1 MSDLKLN
8 NVSKIFGTER
18 VIKSLNLEVPYGE
31 FLVVV
36 GPSGCG
42 KSTLLRMLA
51 GLENPSEGNIE
62 IDNKDVKNMPPVERG
77 VAMVFQSYA
86 LYPHMTVEENI
97 GFGLKIAKIPK
108 SIRKKKVIEVAK
120 ILRLESFLSRKPKT
134 LSGGQRQR
142 VAIGRAII
150 KKPKIFLFDEPLSN
164 LDAELRVQMR
174 LEIARLHKELSATII
189 YVTHDQVEA
198 MTLADRIVVL
208 RDGIVEQS
216 GKPTDLYQKPKNIF
230 VAGFIGSPKMNFVKC
245 KLIKVNQGFAEIISE
260 QLTNNILHVKIDEVN
275 AKELIPQSEFT
286 MGFRPENVVLD
297 QKGPI
302 NCKVIVVERLGN
314 ISYLY
319 AEIKGGETITIEQP
333 KLTNIKPKE
342 TIAFLPDP
350 DYLYL
355 FNTNG
360 KRM

>member
-1 MSDLKLN
+1 MI
-8 NVSKIFGTER
+8 V
-18 VIKSLNLEVPYGE
+18 VI
-31 FLVVV
+31 
-36 GPSGCG
+36 
-42 KSTLLRMLA
+42 LL
-51 GLENPSEGNIE
+51 
-62 IDNKDVKNMPPVERG
+62 
-77 VAMVFQSYA
+77 
-86 LYPHMTVEENI
+86 
-97 GFGLKIAKIPK
+97 
-108 SIRKKKVIEVAK
+108 
-120 ILRLESFLSRKPKT
+120 SFLQVDSLLERKPSQ

-142 VAIGRAII
+142 VAIGRALVRE
-150 KKPKIFLFDEPLSN
+150 PRIFLFDEPLSN

-245 KLIKVNQGFAEIISE
+245 KLIKVNQGVAEIISE
-260 QLTNNILHVKIDEVN
+260 QLTNNILHVKINEVN
-275 AKELIPQSEFT
+275 SKELIPQSEFT
-286 MGFRPENVVLD
+286 MGFRPENIVLD

-319 AEIKGGETITIEQP
+319 AEIKGGGTITLEQP

-342 TIAFLPDP
+342 TIAFFPDP

-360 KRM
+360 KRL